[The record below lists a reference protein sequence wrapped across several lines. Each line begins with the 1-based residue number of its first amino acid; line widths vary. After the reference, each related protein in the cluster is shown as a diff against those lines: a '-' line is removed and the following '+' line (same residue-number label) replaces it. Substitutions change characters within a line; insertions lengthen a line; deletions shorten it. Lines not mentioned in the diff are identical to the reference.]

1 MKELLRSNDLVLI
14 SWIRSVLNEA
24 EIELFVLDTE
34 MSVLEGSANA
44 NAIPRRIMV
53 AEEDHA
59 NALQILKH
67 AQSEVD
73 GLALFD
79 ESHVTIG
86 NDEIEEIR

>member
-44 NAIPRRIMV
+44 IPRRIMV
-53 AEEDHA
+53 AAEDHA
-59 NALQILKH
+59 YSQQIQTPAH
-67 AQSEVD
+67 SEED
-73 GLALFD
+73 GLALF
-79 ESHVTIG
+79 
-86 NDEIEEIR
+86 N